1 MLGRAGPRGKVTVRC
16 HSAGFSLVELIVI
29 MAVIGVLFSMMVP
42 SFLSYYQASQLTTAA
57 QQVRT
62 LLGQARELAIKQNG
76 NACVKLASAT
86 QMQYYLN
93 TTCTG
98 AAWLGAGTDGVGNIN
113 LPPGVTVTASANPV
127 FGYLGAVLPVATYTI
142 TNATTGATLT
152 VSVALSG
159 RLTIP

>member
-1 MLGRAGPRGKVTVRC
+1 
-16 HSAGFSLVELIVI
+16 

-62 LLGQARELAIKQNG
+62 LLSQARELAIKQNG
-76 NACVKLASAT
+76 NTCVQLASAT

-98 AAWLGAGTDGVGNIN
+98 SAWLGAGTDGVGNIT
-113 LPPGVTVTASANPV
+113 LPQGVTVTASANPV
-127 FGYLGAVLPVATYTI
+127 FGYLGAALPAVTYTI

-159 RLTIP
+159 RITIP